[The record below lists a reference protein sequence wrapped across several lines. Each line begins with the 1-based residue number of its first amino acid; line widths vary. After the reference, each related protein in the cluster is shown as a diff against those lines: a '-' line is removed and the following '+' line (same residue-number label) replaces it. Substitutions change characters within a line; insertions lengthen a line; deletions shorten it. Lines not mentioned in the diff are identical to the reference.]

1 MQKNVLGGDLQ
12 SCCNELETGF
22 YRNGRCETDDHDI
35 GMHTVCAKIT
45 QEFLDYSK
53 ANGNDLSTAFPEAEF
68 PGLKPG
74 DRWCLCAQRW
84 IEALEENVVPKI
96 HLQSTHSSVLEYVEL
111 EVLVKYALDIN

>member
-1 MQKNVLGGDLQ
+1 MYWVAIFKAVVMSLKLVIIVMEGA
-12 SCCNELETGF
+12 
-22 YRNGRCETDDHDI
+22 RRDDHDI

-84 IEALEENVVPKI
+84 IEALEENVAPKI